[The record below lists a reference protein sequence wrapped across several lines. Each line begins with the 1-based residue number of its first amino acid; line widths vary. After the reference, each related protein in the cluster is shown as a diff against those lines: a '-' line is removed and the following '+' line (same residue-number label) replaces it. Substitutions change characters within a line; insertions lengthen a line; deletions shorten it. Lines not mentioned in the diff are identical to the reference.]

1 MPRAST
7 VGEIVRS
14 DMVQSGALRKRYWQS
29 SSLPFRE
36 RRKHRPQPCHFRRDR
51 VLQKIMR
58 REMEAMV
65 NRLSKSMLQRF
76 LRKLAMPKSPAERK
90 ATTHHQVGFL

>member
-14 DMVQSGALRKRYWQS
+14 DMEQSGALRERYWKS

-36 RRKHRPQPCHFRRDR
+36 RRKCRPQPFHFRRDR

-58 REMEAMV
+58 REMEAMA
-65 NRLSKSMLQRF
+65 NRLSQIDASTIMESTY
-76 LRKLAMPKSPAERK
+76 A
-90 ATTHHQVGFL
+90 

>member
-1 MPRAST
+1 MMPRVST

-14 DMVQSGALRKRYWQS
+14 DMEHSGALRKRYWES

-36 RRKHRPQPCHFRRDR
+36 RRKCRPQPCHFRRDR

-58 REMEAMV
+58 REIEAMA
-65 NRLSKSMLQRF
+65 NRLSQIDASTIM
-76 LRKLAMPKSPAERK
+76 E
-90 ATTHHQVGFL
+90 TTDA

>member
-1 MPRAST
+1 MSRAST

-14 DMVQSGALRKRYWQS
+14 DMEQSGAHRKRYWQS

-36 RRKHRPQPCHFRRDR
+36 KRKHRPQPCHFRRDK
-51 VLQKIMR
+51 VLKKIMR

-65 NRLSKSMLQRF
+65 NRLCQIDASKIMEVTD
-76 LRKLAMPKSPAERK
+76 A
-90 ATTHHQVGFL
+90 

>member
-1 MPRAST
+1 M
-7 VGEIVRS
+7 E
-14 DMVQSGALRKRYWQS
+14 QSGALRKRYWKS

-36 RRKHRPQPCHFRRDR
+36 RRNNRQQRCHFRRDR

-65 NRLSKSMLQRF
+65 NRLSQIDASKIM
-76 LRKLAMPKSPAERK
+76 EE
-90 ATTHHQVGFL
+90 VGDA